1 MPTVKTPEYKVEI
14 DKEFSALKK
23 YILSLN
29 PSRTF
34 VIVDENTKEHCLPLF
49 HESVNV
55 AYETLEIKSGEVNK
69 NLTTA
74 TLLWNQLIEK
84 GCDRSS
90 LVINLGGGVI
100 GDMGGFVASTYMRG
114 IRFIQMPTTLLSQ
127 VDASIGGKLG
137 IDHQGYKNMIGTFQN
152 PALVWIHTPF
162 LETLDKREI
171 LSGFAEVI
179 KHALIS
185 SKPMWEKIKNLD
197 GNNLGGNWSDLVA
210 RSVKIK
216 NAIVTEDPK
225 EGGLRKVL
233 NFGHTIGHA
242 IESLFLGTERHL
254 LHGEA
259 IAKGMICEGYM
270 AFKSKRISIIEMEEM
285 NTLLESLYD
294 LPTIQSTQIEDII
307 SLVKKDK
314 KNTDGQV
321 NFSLL
326 SGIGSC
332 DYDVQVPTPL
342 IRESLTF

>member
-1 MPTVKTPEYKVEI
+1 M
-14 DKEFSALKK
+14 
-23 YILSLN
+23 
-29 PSRTF
+29 
-34 VIVDENTKEHCLPLF
+34 
-49 HESVNV
+49 
-55 AYETLEIKSGEVNK
+55 
-69 NLTTA
+69 
-74 TLLWNQLIEK
+74 
-84 GCDRSS
+84 
-90 LVINLGGGVI
+90 I

-179 KHALIS
+179 KQALIS

-197 GNNLGGNWSDLVA
+197 GNNLGGNWSDLVT

-242 IESLFLGTERHL
+242 IESLFLGTENHL

-259 IAKGMICEGYM
+259 IAC
-270 AFKSKRISIIEMEEM
+270 
-285 NTLLESLYD
+285 LLYTSPSPRD
-294 LPTIQSTQIEDII
+294 R
-307 SLVKKDK
+307 
-314 KNTDGQV
+314 G
-321 NFSLL
+321 
-326 SGIGSC
+326 
-332 DYDVQVPTPL
+332 
-342 IRESLTF
+342 